1 MELLVLHILARALV
15 PVVCGV
21 VLQRVVVGG
30 VGVGE
35 GHIRRL
41 QVLQVD
47 VIVPIAV
54 DGRGHDIRGISR
66 CNRIIAHC
74 VRDGD
79 LLHQHAPDRV
89 VHRPAV
95 LAGVHL
101 LNKRALAEH
110 DPERPLGAGEGQR
123 AVIAALA
130 VGGDGAGDGHIR
142 FILIGCAVADERQ
155 RKGLLTGYANVTQS
169 HRGGVGHGQG
179 DDLFKNGV
187 QGHIRVLGI
196 GIAQTIGRAG
206 LFVDPAGLDEAVHGE
221 GLAAQGEILAVG
233 LDVRHRIAALAA
245 VIGDGVLLHRAAAAD
260 AVHIDVLRRDLHGLG
275 SGHGRSVCRISMCG
289 QCEAV
294 RLQIV
299 PIRGHHAVSH
309 AVGIHGQIGTAALHA
324 GVIAELLVEGHA
336 VRGRDSEFVLLPR
349 ADHIRAV
356 DGDGIKKA
364 SKCCQIAF
372 GYHAVSIKICGL
384 VLFRGEFFQ
393 TLRILKTI
401 LKHYGIFD
409 SDHSVKVYIA
419 SYQGGSGRL
428 RRRAEFA
435 VYLELNRH
443 TISGCN
449 RTIFRRLAVH
459 GDSRRQLQTFVVQT
473 QQEFILRAGLKHFGF
488 IHAEPLV
495 LLYSFI
501 KNVFF
506 PVNILNIVGAEG
518 DARDRG
524 FEAVSAVGR
533 RLAHLEAVD
542 RDGEAAL
549 HLIDGV
555 KGHVSSLESFIG
567 RIDRPGDA
575 LLPAHEFVGRAVLDL
590 GEVESIALQNC
601 ENIGVFCLRLRVQIS
616 VLEIQRD
623 RIVVIRKG
631 RHRAEHQHHAKG
643 KQNA

>member
-155 RKGLLTGYANVTQS
+155 RKGLLTGYANVTQL

-206 LFVDPAGLDEAVHGE
+206 LFVDPAGLDKAVHRE
-221 GLAAQGEILAVG
+221 GLAAQGESLAVG

-260 AVHIDVLRRDLHGLG
+260 AVHIDVLRRDLNGLG

-372 GYHAVSIKICGL
+372 GYHAVSIKICGF

-428 RRRAEFA
+428 RRRAEGTC
-435 VYLELNRH
+435 YLEPNRH
-443 TISGCN
+443 TAAGCN
-449 RTIFRRLAVH
+449 RTKLRRFSVH
-459 GDSRRQLQTFVVQT
+459 GDSRRHIQTFVVQIEQNLIARVSFEHIGVT
-473 QQEFILRAGLKHFGF
+473 YTLRHVVRSVKNEFLPANK
-488 IHAEPLV
+488 
-495 LLYSFI
+495 
-501 KNVFF
+501 K
-506 PVNILNIVGAEG
+506 NIVFAEG

-524 FEAVSAVGR
+524 FEAVGAVGR
-533 RLAHLEAVD
+533 RLAHLEAIH

-555 KGHVSSLESFIG
+555 KGVFAVIHHEDCIG
-567 RIDRPGDA
+567 LIDRPGPGF
-575 LLPAHEFVGRAVLDL
+575 LPPHKFVGRAVLDVDEAD
-590 GEVESIALQNC
+590 GIPSISSVH
-601 ENIGVFCLRLRVQIS
+601 IGARFLFYAIM
-616 VLEIQRD
+616 
-623 RIVVIRKG
+623 
-631 RHRAEHQHHAKG
+631 
-643 KQNA
+643 N

>member
-1 MELLVLHILARALV
+1 MLLLAGFLLGGFLRHRPVAVFMELLVLHILARALV

-41 QVLQVD
+41 QVLPVD

-79 LLHQHAPDRV
+79 ILHQHAPDRV

-110 DPERPLGAGEGQR
+110 APERPLGAGDGQR

-206 LFVDPAGLDEAVHGE
+206 LFVHPAGLDKAVHRE
-221 GLAAQGEILAVG
+221 GLAAQGERLAVG

-245 VIGDGVLLHRAAAAD
+245 VIGDGVLRRLH
-260 AVHIDVLRRDLHGLG
+260 
-275 SGHGRSVCRISMCG
+275 
-289 QCEAV
+289 
-294 RLQIV
+294 
-299 PIRGHHAVSH
+299 
-309 AVGIHGQIGTAALHA
+309 
-324 GVIAELLVEGHA
+324 
-336 VRGRDSEFVLLPR
+336 
-349 ADHIRAV
+349 
-356 DGDGIKKA
+356 
-364 SKCCQIAF
+364 
-372 GYHAVSIKICGL
+372 
-384 VLFRGEFFQ
+384 
-393 TLRILKTI
+393 
-401 LKHYGIFD
+401 
-409 SDHSVKVYIA
+409 
-419 SYQGGSGRL
+419 
-428 RRRAEFA
+428 RRAEGR

-443 TISGCN
+443 TIAGFN

-459 GDSRRQLQTFVVQT
+459 GDSRRLRQTFVVQIHRDPIACT
-473 QQEFILRAGLKHFGF
+473 SLECFGF
-488 IHAEPLV
+488 IYGLP
-495 LLYSFI
+495 
-501 KNVFF
+501 
-506 PVNILNIVGAEG
+506 PVA
-518 DARDRG
+518 
-524 FEAVSAVGR
+524 
-533 RLAHLEAVD
+533 
-542 RDGEAAL
+542 
-549 HLIDGV
+549 
-555 KGHVSSLESFIG
+555 
-567 RIDRPGDA
+567 P
-575 LLPAHEFVGRAVLDL
+575 
-590 GEVESIALQNC
+590 
-601 ENIGVFCLRLRVQIS
+601 
-616 VLEIQRD
+616 
-623 RIVVIRKG
+623 
-631 RHRAEHQHHAKG
+631 
-643 KQNA
+643 

>member
-41 QVLQVD
+41 QVLPVD

-110 DPERPLGAGEGQR
+110 DPERPLGAGDGQR

-196 GIAQTIGRAG
+196 GIAQTIDRAG
-206 LFVDPAGLDEAVHGE
+206 LFVDPAGLDEAVHLE
-221 GLAAQGEILAVG
+221 GLAAQGERLAVG
-233 LDVRHRIAALAA
+233 LGVHANGVIAAAD
-245 VIGDGVLLHRAAAAD
+245 IFHGVLLHRAAAAD
-260 AVHIDVLRRDLHGLG
+260 AVHVEVLRRDLDGLG
-275 SGHGRSVCRISMCG
+275 SGHGSTVPISSVCG

-299 PIRGHHAVSH
+299 PFRRHHAVSH

-324 GVIAELLVEGHA
+324 GVIPELLVEGHA
-336 VRGRDSEFVLLPR
+336 VRGRDGEFVVLLR

-384 VLFRGEFFQ
+384 VLFRGEFFK

-409 SDHSVKVYIA
+409 SDLSVKVYIA
-419 SYQGGSGRL
+419 YYQGGSGR
-428 RRRAEFA
+428 RHRRAEVA
-435 VYLELNRH
+435 VYHER
-443 TISGCN
+443 I
-449 RTIFRRLAVH
+449 RLAVVGRKPAVIRCDAVH
-459 GDSRRQLQTFVVQT
+459 GDRRRQLQTLVVQRDP
-473 QQEFILRAGLKHFGF
+473 EPIGRAGLKHCGVT
-488 IHAEPLV
+488 HAIPHEV
-495 LLYSFI
+495 RSI
-501 KNVFF
+501 RNVTLPTNFTK
-506 PVNILNIVGAEG
+506 NIVFAEG

-524 FEAVSAVGR
+524 FEGVGAVGR
-533 RLAHLEAVD
+533 RIAHLEAIH

-555 KGHVSSLESFIG
+555 KGQVSCLERFIG

-616 VLEIQRD
+616 VLEILRD
-623 RIVVIRKG
+623 HVVFVRKG
-631 RHRAEHQHHAKG
+631 RHRAEHQHHAQDKHY
-643 KQNA
+643 A

>member
-41 QVLQVD
+41 QVLPVD

-221 GLAAQGEILAVG
+221 GLAAQGESLAVG

-245 VIGDGVLLHRAAAAD
+245 VIGDGVLR
-260 AVHIDVLRRDLHGLG
+260 
-275 SGHGRSVCRISMCG
+275 
-289 QCEAV
+289 
-294 RLQIV
+294 
-299 PIRGHHAVSH
+299 
-309 AVGIHGQIGTAALHA
+309 
-324 GVIAELLVEGHA
+324 
-336 VRGRDSEFVLLPR
+336 
-349 ADHIRAV
+349 
-356 DGDGIKKA
+356 
-364 SKCCQIAF
+364 
-372 GYHAVSIKICGL
+372 
-384 VLFRGEFFQ
+384 
-393 TLRILKTI
+393 
-401 LKHYGIFD
+401 
-409 SDHSVKVYIA
+409 
-419 SYQGGSGRL
+419 RL
-428 RRRAEFA
+428 RRRAEGTE
-435 VYLELNRH
+435 YLELNRH
-443 TISGCN
+443 TVSGCN
-449 RTIFRRLAVH
+449 QTIFRRLAVH
-459 GDSRRQLQTFVVQT
+459 GDSRRCIQTLVVQT
-473 QQEFILRAGLKHFGF
+473 DHNPIAR
-488 IHAEPLV
+488 V
-495 LLYSFI
+495 SFEHI
-501 KNVFF
+501 GVTYTIRRVVRSVKNEFF
-506 PVNILNIVGAEG
+506 PENILNIVFAEG

-524 FEAVSAVGR
+524 FEAVGAVGR
-533 RLAHLEAVD
+533 RFAHLEAVD

-555 KGHVSSLESFIG
+555 KGHVAEHRLDGVIG
-567 RIDRPGDA
+567 LIDRPGDA
-575 LLPAHEFVGRAVLDL
+575 LLPAHEFVGRAVLDVA
-590 GEVESIALQNC
+590 EVDAKVRVNAGHNGARFIAR
-601 ENIGVFCLRLRVQIS
+601 IAIRA
-616 VLEIQRD
+616 VLEILRD

-631 RHRAEHQHHAKG
+631 RHWAEHQHHAQDKHY
-643 KQNA
+643 A